1 MFSIIETLSNDLFA
15 FIVINVFSINRW
27 TIIFLNYI
35 LFGLSIICPSVS
47 IEKSVSRVGAKSL
60 DSF

>member
-1 MFSIIETLSNDLFA
+1 VFSIIETLSNDLFA

-35 LFGLSIICPSVS
+35 LFGLSICPSVS